1 MFRLWSF
8 KRETS
13 LTYSFTLLFGRLV
26 SLSLFCH
33 EDFEH
38 LSLAEPLQELCHA
51 VSGSI
56 VNKLLLLQHKNQN
69 LYFLSQAVAS
79 ERSLTRKEPIYTWL
93 YLNWVDKALETVRLK
108 FSNLILIHTFKIKI
122 RIQGPLPTPL
132 KFKKLKNTKLSY
144 VH

>member
-56 VNKLLLLQHKNQN
+56 VNKLLLLQHQNQN
-69 LYFLSQAVAS
+69 LYFLSQAV
-79 ERSLTRKEPIYTWL
+79 RKVTNKKRAHL
-93 YLNWVDKALETVRLK
+93 YMYFNWVDKALETVRLK

>member
-8 KRETS
+8 ERETS

-38 LSLAEPLQELCHA
+38 LSLAEPLQKLSHA

-56 VNKLLLLQHKNQN
+56 MNKLLLLQHKNQN
-69 LYFLSQAVAS
+69 LYFLSQAV
-79 ERSLTRKEPIYTWL
+79 RKVTNKKRAHLYM
-93 YLNWVDKALETVRLK
+93 YLNWVDKALETVRWKL
-108 FSNLILIHTFKIKI
+108 NLYSYFWNKNQNPRAI
-122 RIQGPLPTPL
+122 TPL
-132 KFKKLKNTKLSY
+132 KFFTMSLYCT
-144 VH
+144 